1 MKLDQ
6 LTDTVM
12 AIHLKNNLHHL
23 EDQIVDEVVHSLNV
37 LNFVYV
43 VVLDVE
49 TALDNANKA
58 IQERLE

>member
-12 AIHLKNNLHHL
+12 AIHLKSNLHHL

-49 TALDNANKA
+49 TALDNAN
-58 IQERLE
+58 

>member
-12 AIHLKNNLHHL
+12 AIHVKNNFHHL
-23 EDQIVDEVVHSLNV
+23 EDQIVDEVVYSLNV

-49 TALDNANKA
+49 TALDNVN
-58 IQERLE
+58 

>member
-12 AIHLKNNLHHL
+12 AKNNLHHL

-49 TALDNANKA
+49 TALDNAN
-58 IQERLE
+58 